1 MFHFTNLA
9 RADFEQAYKLFAS
22 RKFKDINMEPDE
34 RMYYNMLSKTNMC
47 REHLEEFL
55 LAINKKKP
63 VSINLEENNFEAVY
77 SGENF
82 SKNLTITK
90 KGWGYLKIDVTSDSD
105 FVKIEKP
112 KITMEDFVG
121 DRLDYALIIDGE
133 KLHSGNNYARIKFST
148 CTGEML

>member
-1 MFHFTNLA
+1 MQL
-9 RADFEQAYKLFAS
+9 
-22 RKFKDINMEPDE
+22 I
-34 RMYYNMLSKTNMC
+34 
-47 REHLEEFL
+47 
-55 LAINKKKP
+55 KKKP

-148 CTGEML
+148 FVQEECYEITVKNPENERTENLREIEELEM